1 MPPVGGSTE
10 DIQPAMSESPGTV
23 VLTRAQAAL
32 DTSPIRDLHDLHV
45 EQTEAGLLITG
56 SVTSF
61 YHKQLV
67 QETVRTVSAGVDL
80 VNSVHVT

>member
-1 MPPVGGSTE
+1 MLRYGRSTE
-10 DIQPAMSESPGTV
+10 DNQPVMSESPGTAV
-23 VLTRAQAAL
+23 SARAQAAL
-32 DTSPIRDLHDLHV
+32 DSSPIRDLRHLHV

-67 QETVRTVSAGVDL
+67 QETVRTVSDGVDL